1 MTPDSDNDRN
11 KECRA
16 VQCSF
21 VVKPQYMLPIHHG
34 PQVGRDWQDRVRDG
48 LGWRHYFTQPDGSI
62 PYIAKQQT
70 AEAAAAAE
78 RDWQARVREGRF
90 VAFEVRPAR
99 DRSNILKRQ
108 ELCAYAK
115 MCRGK

>member
-1 MTPDSDNDRN
+1 M
-11 KECRA
+11 
-16 VQCSF
+16 QCSF

-34 PQVGRDWQDRVRDG
+34 PQVGRDFQDRVRDG

-78 RDWQARVREGRF
+78 RDWQARACAIG
-90 VAFEVRPAR
+90 PALSF
-99 DRSNILKRQ
+99 RSHAASFLEILSARS
-108 ELCAYAK
+108 LLYF
-115 MCRGK
+115 